1 MSLDVYLRMKV
12 DTGSKEPHEVTL
24 YDDSI
29 THNLGKMAAEAG
41 VYEALWRPEEIGIT
55 TAGELIQP
63 LTKGLERLRSD
74 PAHYQKFN
82 PANGCSSYWYLVA
95 FVFVTDYLAAC
106 KEHPKASVERT

>member
-29 THNLGKMAAEAG
+29 THDFGKMAAEAG
-41 VYEALWRPEEIGIT
+41 VYDALWRPEEIGIT

-63 LTKGLERLRSD
+63 LAEGLEGLRSY

-82 PANGCSSYWYLVA
+82 PANCRNGYRYLVA
-95 FVFVTDYLAAC
+95 FVTDYLAAC
-106 KEHPKASVERT
+106 KEHPKASVLACR